1 MIEASLFLILKFN
14 EILLEGANKK
24 VALRNYR
31 ITKLKAKPKGHAVC
45 ADLALPVHLL
55 YSSFSY

>member
-1 MIEASLFLILKFN
+1 MKFD

-31 ITKLKAKPKGHAVC
+31 ITKLKAKPSQAKPKGHAVC

>member
-1 MIEASLFLILKFN
+1 MIEASLFLIMKFD

-31 ITKLKAKPKGHAVC
+31 ITKLKAKPSQAKRSCCLCRPCFA
-45 ADLALPVHLL
+45 
-55 YSSFSY
+55 SSSAI